1 MPTSRHVRSLSTAPT
16 VHDDALGSIRRLNA
30 DDFPL
35 LERMSIKRML
45 LAPGSIREPH
55 WHANANE
62 LGYVLAGSVL
72 ITIVGNAD
80 AVSTLRVH
88 AGEMFH
94 IDSGALHA
102 IENVGEESAELV
114 IVFSHERPQ
123 DFSLHAAFG
132 AMSDAVLGNTY
143 DLDSKAFSTLPR
155 DTGSP
160 YLVKRSGPPVVPEE
174 ADRAAPH
181 RFAIEAQSP
190 PVDFPYGQARVSRT
204 QFWPALRNL
213 SMYSLR
219 IADDG
224 MREPHWHPETAE
236 LGYVHRGQARMSIL
250 DPDGSVDTYLLQP
263 GDVYFIPRAY
273 PHQIEVLGDDVHF
286 LVFFDQ
292 PTPGDVGYR
301 LAATAF
307 APGVLAATF
316 GVEAAALPTF
326 PRTTHDPL
334 IVARRN
340 ALDPLST

>member
-1 MPTSRHVRSLSTAPT
+1 MSASRHVRSLWTATT

-80 AVSTLRVH
+80 AVSTLRVR

-94 IDSGALHA
+94 IESGALHA
-102 IENVGEESAELV
+102 IENIGDDSAELV
-114 IVFSHERPQ
+114 IVFGHERPQ

-143 DLDSKAFSTLPR
+143 DMDSVAFSTLPR

-160 YLVKRSGPPVVPEE
+160 YLVKRSGPPVVPDE
-174 ADRAAPH
+174 ADRADPH
-181 RFAIEAQSP
+181 RFDIEAQSP

-273 PHQIEVLGDDVHF
+273 PHQIEVLGEDVHF

-316 GVEAAALPTF
+316 GVDAAALPTF
-326 PRTTHDPL
+326 PRTVHDPL

-340 ALDPLST
+340 ALDPVSR

>member
-1 MPTSRHVRSLSTAPT
+1 MTTASRHVRSLWTAAP
-16 VHDDALGSIRRLNA
+16 VHDDVLGTIRRLTA
-30 DDFPL
+30 DELPL
-35 LERMSIKRML
+35 LDRLSIKRLL

-62 LGYVLAGSVL
+62 LGYVLAGTVL
-72 ITIVGNAD
+72 ITVVDNAD
-80 AVSTLRVH
+80 AISTFSVG
-88 AGEMFH
+88 AGQMFH
-94 IDSGALHA
+94 INSGALHA
-102 IENVGEESAELV
+102 IENVGDDDAELV

-143 DLDSKAFSTLPR
+143 DLSARAFTTLTR
-155 DTGSP
+155 DTTSP
-160 YLVKRSGPPVVPEE
+160 YLVQRVGPAAVPDG
-174 ADRAAPH
+174 ADRADMH
-181 RFAIEAQSP
+181 RFDIEAQPP
-190 PVDFPYGQARVSRT
+190 PVDFAYGQARVSRT

-224 MREPHWHPETAE
+224 MREPHWHPDTAE
-236 LGYVHRGQARMSIL
+236 LGYVHRGRARMSIL

-273 PHQIEVLGDDVHF
+273 PHQIEALGEDIHF

-301 LAATAF
+301 LAASAF

-316 GVEAAALPTF
+316 GVAAESLPAF
-326 PRTTHDPL
+326 PRVVEDPL
-334 IVARRN
+334 IVARTN
-340 ALDPLST
+340 ALDP

>member
-1 MPTSRHVRSLSTAPT
+1 MPASRHVRSLWSADA
-16 VHDDALGSIRRLNA
+16 VHDDALGTIRRLTA
-30 DDFPL
+30 DEFPL
-35 LERMSIKRML
+35 LERLSIKRMQ

-62 LGYVLAGSVL
+62 LGHVLAGSVL
-72 ITIVGNAD
+72 VTIVDNAD
-80 AVSTLRVH
+80 AISSIRVD

-94 IDSGALHA
+94 IGSGALHA
-102 IENVGEESAELV
+102 IENIGEEEAELV

-132 AMSDAVLGNTY
+132 AMSNAVLGNTY
-143 DLDSKAFSTLPR
+143 DADAQVFSRIPR

-160 YLVKRSGPPVVPEE
+160 YLVKRRGPAVIPDGAERTE
-174 ADRAAPH
+174 PH
-181 RFAIEAQSP
+181 RFSIEAQSP
-190 PVDFPYGQARVSRT
+190 PVNFPYGQARVSRT

-236 LGYVHRGQARMSIL
+236 LGYVHRGKARMSIL

-273 PHQIEVLGDDVHF
+273 PHQIEVLGEDVHF

-316 GVEAAALPTF
+316 GVDAADLPAF
-326 PRTTHDPL
+326 PKTVHDPL

-340 ALDPLST
+340 PLDPVNA

>member
-1 MPTSRHVRSLSTAPT
+1 MTFPSRHVRSLWSAMP
-16 VHDDALGSIRRLNA
+16 VHDDALGSIRRLSA
-30 DDFPL
+30 DEFPL
-35 LERMSIKRML
+35 LERISIKRML

-62 LGYVLAGSVL
+62 LGHVLAGTVL
-72 ITIVGNAD
+72 VTIVDNAD
-80 AVSTLRVH
+80 AVSTIAVA
-88 AGEMFH
+88 AGQMFH
-94 IDSGALHA
+94 IGSGALHA
-102 IENVGEESAELV
+102 IENIGDGDAELV

-143 DLDSKAFSTLPR
+143 DLASEAFAGLKR

-160 YLVKRSGPPVVPEE
+160 YLVQRHGPAVLPDGAWY
-174 ADRAAPH
+174 ADPH
-181 RFAIEAQSP
+181 RFDIEAQSP
-190 PVDFPYGQARVSRT
+190 PVDFPYGQARVSRS

-219 IADDG
+219 VADDG

-273 PHQIEVLGDDVHF
+273 PHQIEALGEDIHF

-301 LAATAF
+301 LAASAF
-307 APGVLAATF
+307 APRVLAATF
-316 GVEAAALPTF
+316 GVEAAALPAF
-326 PRTTHDPL
+326 PRVVNDPL
-334 IVARRN
+334 IVRRRN
-340 ALDPLST
+340 PLDPA

>member
-1 MPTSRHVRSLSTAPT
+1 MSFPSRHVRSLWSATP
-16 VHDDALGSIRRLNA
+16 VHDDALGSIRRLSA
-30 DDFPL
+30 DEFPL
-35 LERMSIKRML
+35 LERISIKRML

-62 LGYVLAGSVL
+62 LGHVLAGTVL
-72 ITIVGNAD
+72 ITIVDNGD
-80 AVSTLRVH
+80 AVSTIAVA
-88 AGEMFH
+88 AGQMFH
-94 IDSGALHA
+94 IGSGALHA
-102 IENVGEESAELV
+102 IENIGDGDAELV

-132 AMSDAVLGNTY
+132 AMSNAVLGNTY
-143 DLDSKAFSTLPR
+143 DLASEAFAGLKR
-155 DTGSP
+155 DTGAP
-160 YLVKRSGPPVVPEE
+160 YLVQRHGPAVVPDGAWY
-174 ADRAAPH
+174 ADAH
-181 RFAIEAQSP
+181 RFDIEAQSP
-190 PVDFPYGQARVSRT
+190 PVDFPYGQARVSRS

-219 IADDG
+219 VADDG

-250 DPDGSVDTYLLQP
+250 GPDGSVDTYLLQP

-273 PHQIEVLGDDVHF
+273 PHQIEALGGDIHF

-301 LAATAF
+301 LAASAF

-316 GVEAAALPTF
+316 GVEAAALPAF
-326 PRTTHDPL
+326 PRVVNDPL
-334 IVARRN
+334 IVRRRN
-340 ALDPLST
+340 PLDPA